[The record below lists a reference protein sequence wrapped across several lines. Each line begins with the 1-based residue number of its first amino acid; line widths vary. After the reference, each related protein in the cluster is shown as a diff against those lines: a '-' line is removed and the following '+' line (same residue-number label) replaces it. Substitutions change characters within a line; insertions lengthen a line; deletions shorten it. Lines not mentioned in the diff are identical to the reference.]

1 MIRRPPRSTL
11 FPYTTLFRSGRPRPA
26 RWPPAPT
33 IGNVG
38 ARSRRSF
45 HPRSCRRRNSAC
57 RGPIRRPRRQH
68 RRSPRGAAPGHARL
82 APPAAAEAR
91 AQHGWKGASLCLHTT
106 AGSLEDAFGV
116 IGGWRQHRTNHG
128 ISAHSDTTPGAR
140 DAGIIFQRFPSA
152 ALQRELLHNSAVESD
167 AATGRSTVMRP
178 RTIPILAAV
187 ALSLAVPSH
196 ADARPRFG
204 PALLLGVVAGSFGAM
219 FGGFRH
225 SARHHRRS
233 ATHAAVGPRSARAAR
248 MERRAAASARR
259 PAVSAPA
266 PAVSA
271 APPGASAPPEQTAA
285 VSPEQRAA
293 AAAEQMAPPERTAG
307 IFWPDAAAD
316 LVGYVLFP
324 KGNDRFW
331 AHGYDSIVGA
341 ALAAPDADDRRVKHS
356 RPPASQVS
364 DAASPATAPLAS
376 AAGLCGNTSA
386 TADADALIERIEDAI
401 EPSASQRDVLEQL
414 RTALAQ
420 AIERVNATCP
430 AAAPATAAERLT
442 AIQDRIW
449 AMHDALLTL
458 RLPFENF
465 YTSLTDDQQRRL
477 RREASDSAESGANVT
492 DGRAQ
497 TCAEPA
503 AGIAEGIRRAV
514 ERAAPPSGPQRA
526 GLQALRQNS
535 AAMAKLV
542 AGSCPTDPRLGPMGR
557 LAAATDRLNVMLFAV
572 MSMSPALQQLY
583 DSLDDKQKAGLI
595 RALRQVRQ
603 SGPAGGRS

>member
-1 MIRRPPRSTL
+1 
-11 FPYTTLFRSGRPRPA
+11 
-26 RWPPAPT
+26 
-33 IGNVG
+33 
-38 ARSRRSF
+38 
-45 HPRSCRRRNSAC
+45 
-57 RGPIRRPRRQH
+57 
-68 RRSPRGAAPGHARL
+68 
-82 APPAAAEAR
+82 
-91 AQHGWKGASLCLHTT
+91 
-106 AGSLEDAFGV
+106 
-116 IGGWRQHRTNHG
+116 
-128 ISAHSDTTPGAR
+128 
-140 DAGIIFQRFPSA
+140 
-152 ALQRELLHNSAVESD
+152 
-167 AATGRSTVMRP
+167 MRP

-266 PAVSA
+266 PAVRTAAPAAAAAAPAAGAAAPAAGAPAGSTAA
-271 APPGASAPPEQTAA
+271 APPERTTPAPPEQTAA
-285 VSPEQRAA
+285 
-293 AAAEQMAPPERTAG
+293 APPERTAA

-341 ALAAPDADDRRVKHS
+341 AFAASDADDRRVKHS

-386 TADADALIERIEDAI
+386 TADADALIERIEHAI
-401 EPSASQRDVLEQL
+401 EPNASQRDVLEQL

-430 AAAPATAAERLT
+430 PAAPATAAERLT

-458 RLPFENF
+458 RLPFENL

-503 AGIAEGIRRAV
+503 AGIADGIMHAI

>member
-1 MIRRPPRSTL
+1 MSRTNPSATAAASTKPAGSGAWACAPCAASSSRSASAAWVEGCIAVPSHDRR
-11 FPYTTLFRSGRPRPA
+11 FA
-26 RWPPAPT
+26 R
-33 IGNVG
+33 
-38 ARSRRSF
+38 RRSW
-45 HPRSCRRRNSAC
+45 RRR
-57 RGPIRRPRRQH
+57 
-68 RRSPRGAAPGHARL
+68 RL
-82 APPAAAEAR
+82 APTS
-91 AQHGWKGASLCLHTT
+91 HKSWH
-106 AGSLEDAFGV
+106 FG
-116 IGGWRQHRTNHG
+116 
-128 ISAHSDTTPGAR
+128 AHSNTTPGAR
-140 DAGIIFQRFPSA
+140 NAGIIFQRFPSA

-204 PALLLGVVAGSFGAM
+204 PALLLGLVAGSFGAM

-266 PAVSA
+266 PAVRTAAPAAAAAAPAAGTAAPAAGAPAGSTAA
-271 APPGASAPPEQTAA
+271 APPERTTPAPPEQTAA
-285 VSPEQRAA
+285 
-293 AAAEQMAPPERTAG
+293 APPERTAA

-341 ALAAPDADDRRVKHS
+341 AFAASDADDRRVKHS

-386 TADADALIERIEDAI
+386 TADADALIERIEHAI

-430 AAAPATAAERLT
+430 PAAPATAAERLT

-503 AGIAEGIRRAV
+503 AGIADGIMRAI

-572 MSMSPALQQLY
+572 MSMGPALQQLY